1 MKIDVVERY
10 MLAFYFMI
18 TTITTVGYGDIS
30 GSNTIERIYCVII
43 MLIGVL
49 TFSYATG
56 MLSQILSNMDS
67 ENAVYKE

>member
-1 MKIDVVERY
+1 MEAIERY
-10 MLAFYFMI
+10 MDGFYFMI

-30 GSNTIERIYCVII
+30 GINTIERIYCIII

-56 MLSQILSNMDS
+56 MLSQILSNLDS
-67 ENAVYKE
+67 ENA

>member
-1 MKIDVVERY
+1 

-30 GSNTIERIYCVII
+30 GSNTIERIYCIII